1 MDNKSETKKYI
12 IILVVVAMLL
22 GTALVA
28 HYTFVRP
35 DGPIDNGGD
44 EQIEWDFESID
55 SSYCVDCHTNESV
68 IAASTYNEDNP
79 PAEDTG
85 G

>member
-1 MDNKSETKKYI
+1 MNNKKFI
-12 IILVVVAMLL
+12 IGLVVAVVLAGVAL
-22 GTALVA
+22 AI
-28 HYTFVRP
+28 HYNVVQP
-35 DGPIDNGGD
+35 DGPLLPDVSQGD
-44 EQIEWDFESID
+44 EEIPWDFESID
-55 SSYCVDCHTNESV
+55 SSYCIDCHTSEAV